1 MNRTVFVRRALSAVL
16 VLAFVLAL
24 GVPFAAA
31 QDGEGRVVTDFLG
44 REVTIAAPP
53 ERVVGLSAS
62 ITEMLYAAGVTPVGV
77 TEGIEFPEAAAELP
91 TFGSG
96 YQLDLEALAALEPD
110 LIIANAQLQAQLVG
124 QLESIAPTVFVMTLT
139 AADVPAN
146 IRTIGHVT
154 WQDTTAE
161 YVAEAQEGLLDFVE
175 LTAPE
180 EGPSILIIVGTLGQ
194 PNFGKSS
201 TYLGDMA
208 AMLGA
213 TNIADA
219 EEDAG
224 PFPGYTQLSAE
235 QVLAEDPDIIFT
247 VTRGAPGA
255 PPIPD
260 EMADDPVWSSLTAF
274 EEGRVYEMDNRLFLE
289 SPGPRFVEALK
300 ELYTLFYGGEE
311 M

>member
-1 MNRTVFVRRALSAVL
+1 MNRTVFVRRTLSAVL

-44 REVTIAAPP
+44 REVTITAPP

-180 EGPSILIIVGTLGQ
+180 EGPSILIIVGTLPIGILGLLFKDVIEGSLR
-194 PNFGKSS
+194 NL
-201 TYLGDMA
+201 YLTA
-208 AMLGA
+208 AMLILFA
-213 TNIADA
+213 VFLAFADRSGQSEFEQYRCEPVHA
-219 EEDAG
+219 RRCGRPCRPDHM
-224 PFPGYTQLSAE
+224 PGSRRCRTDIVEKIVFERNRQRLSFFQCRHEA
-235 QVLAEDPDIIFT
+235 Q
-247 VTRGAPGA
+247 
-255 PPIPD
+255 
-260 EMADDPVWSSLTAF
+260 M
-274 EEGRVYEMDNRLFLE
+274 GRI
-289 SPGPRFVEALK
+289 S
-300 ELYTLFYGGEE
+300 GGINNA
-311 M
+311 